1 MCVDLLA
8 RNKSRQLACGGY
20 IEDNFGYG
28 QTLAL
33 FIFFLSFFN
42 VFTLCDVG
50 GQNLP
55 PLN

>member
-8 RNKSRQLACGGY
+8 RNKSRQLARGGY
-20 IEDNFGYG
+20 IENNFGYG
-28 QTLAL
+28 QMLAL
-33 FIFFLSFFN
+33 FIFFLSYFD